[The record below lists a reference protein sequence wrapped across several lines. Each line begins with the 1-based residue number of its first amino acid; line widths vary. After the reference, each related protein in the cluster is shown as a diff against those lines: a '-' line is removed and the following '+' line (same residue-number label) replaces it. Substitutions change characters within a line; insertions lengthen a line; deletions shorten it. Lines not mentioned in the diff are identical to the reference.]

1 MKSVGKAT
9 TGISFQEADN
19 SHKVKHKAP
28 TTIATNFSFVL
39 PTGYDSAGQFIKA
52 DGSGSLSFGTVLSI
66 APYVNIF
73 NYY

>member
-39 PTGYDSAGQFIKA
+39 PTGYDSAGQLMKA
-52 DGSGSLSFGTVLSI
+52 DGSGRLSFSIASPI
-66 APYVNIF
+66 APYDNIF